1 MISDENKP
9 NAVRSCDQDFSV
21 TEYLR
26 LIKLASLSYR
36 PVTYREIPWGERFVL
51 WRHDC
56 DYSLNRALALAK
68 IEAEMGLRSTFFVN
82 PHCEFYN
89 LLESGQLALVKELI
103 QLGHDVGLH
112 FDSAFYATASED
124 ELHKQ
129 VSGEA
134 DLLEQFVGVRPA
146 AFSFHNPS
154 AFHLTCEAD
163 TYGGLIN
170 CYSKRFKTKVP
181 YCSDSNGYW
190 RFRRLFDVLSEARD
204 PCLQV
209 LTHPGWWQENPMP
222 SRQRIFR
229 CVYGRASATMRLYDQ
244 SLTEHGRENLS
255 GKAQA
260 IHFLKSSNP
269 KLFDLFDYLWN
280 TSSYQALFIELW
292 RLHDTQVHRL
302 CKVLLSKEWGVSA
315 TEVNSFFDH
324 KAATVDGSCLFNEL
338 FAAGWQAV
346 SRQSNTSYQSWC
358 KIRSRLLQGCEVI
371 EHAELESGCV
381 YLCAVVEAMAE
392 WGLAQAAPYDGLT
405 SLATIGLP
413 TYKLADGSFS
423 ERLEEGRGTMLQS
436 AISRW
441 AEFKEKIASRS
452 IAAHEPT

>member
-1 MISDENKP
+1 MISIENQP
-9 NAVRSCDQDFSV
+9 HNNQANDRDFSV
-21 TEYLR
+21 DAYRQLVS
-26 LIKLASLSYR
+26 LVLASYLPVNYR
-36 PVTYREIPWGERFVL
+36 SLPWGKRFVL

-56 DYSLNRALALAK
+56 DYSLNRALVLAG

-89 LLESGQLALVKELI
+89 LLESSQIALVKELI

-112 FDSAFYATASED
+112 FDAAFYATASED

-129 VSGEA
+129 VTCEA
-134 DLLEQFVGVRPA
+134 DLLEQFLGVRPA

-170 CYSKRFKTKVP
+170 CYSKRFKTEVP

-190 RFRRLFDVLSEARD
+190 RFRRLFDVLSEASD

-209 LTHPGWWQENPMP
+209 LTHPGWWQEKPMP

-229 CVYGRASATMRLYDQ
+229 SVYGRASATMRLYDQ
-244 SLTEHGRENLS
+244 SLTEHGRENLA
-255 GKAQA
+255 GKSQA
-260 IHFLKSSNP
+260 IRFLKSSNP
-269 KLFDLFDYLWN
+269 RLFDLCDYLWN
-280 TSSYQALFIELW
+280 TSCYQALFIELW

-302 CKVLLSKEWGVSA
+302 CKAVLSKEWGVSA
-315 TEVNSFFDH
+315 TEINSFFDH
-324 KAATVDGSCLFNEL
+324 NAATVDGSCLINEL

-346 SRQSNTSYQSWC
+346 SRQSDTSYQSWC

-381 YLCAVVEAMAE
+381 YLCALVEAMAA
-392 WGLAQAAPYDGLT
+392 WGLAQAKPYDGLAP
-405 SLATIGLP
+405 LATIGLP
-413 TYKLADGSFS
+413 TCKLADGSFS
-423 ERLEEGRGTMLQS
+423 ERLEEGGGAMLQS
-436 AISRW
+436 EISRW
-441 AEFKEKIASRS
+441 VEFKEKIVSRS
-452 IAAHEPT
+452 IASHEQI